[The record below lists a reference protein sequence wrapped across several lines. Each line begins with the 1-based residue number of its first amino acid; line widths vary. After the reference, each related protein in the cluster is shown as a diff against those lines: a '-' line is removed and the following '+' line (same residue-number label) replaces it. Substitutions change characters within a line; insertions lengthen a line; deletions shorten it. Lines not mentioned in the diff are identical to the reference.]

1 MAGIDPT
8 ALAGIPS
15 QLVIPFTFVPL
26 WLIFVLGLVVST
38 LAIAV
43 DGAGSIPYRRRPER
57 PRMKGHVLRTGATV
71 VLSRK
76 DGQLLPSVRKG

>member
-1 MAGIDPT
+1 MGEIDPT
-8 ALAGIPS
+8 ALASIPP
-15 QLVIPFTFVPL
+15 QFLIPFTFVPF

-57 PRMKGHVLRTGATV
+57 PHMRGHVLRTGATV
-71 VLSRK
+71 VLPGK
-76 DGQLLPSVRKG
+76 DGQLLHSARKG